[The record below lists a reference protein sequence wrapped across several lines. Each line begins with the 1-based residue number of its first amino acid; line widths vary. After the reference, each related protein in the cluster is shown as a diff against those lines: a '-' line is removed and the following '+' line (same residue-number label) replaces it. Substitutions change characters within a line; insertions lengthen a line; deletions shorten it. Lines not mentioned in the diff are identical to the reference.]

1 MWSNNYTEY
10 ESNGDRNK
18 TLSVEE
24 YFNKISPY
32 LKEYINNLK
41 KSDTWKIERTIES
54 SLISSKDN
62 DKKHVM
68 HSKSDNIKIMITNEA
83 GELINKLFDLL
94 KNRCQNNLESMKGSN
109 FFLDYVQLLHYK

>member
-1 MWSNNYTEY
+1 MWSNNYIEY

-41 KSDTWKIERTIES
+41 KSDTWKIERTIGS
-54 SLISSKDN
+54 SFISSKDN

-83 GELINKLFDLL
+83 GELINKLFDSL

-109 FFLDYVQLLHYK
+109 FFFDYVQLFHYK